1 MHTFF
6 ILPVIGFL
14 TGIMTCSA
22 PVKESGTASQPDLP
36 YRIMFYN
43 TENFFDTVD
52 DTLTE
57 DDYFTPAGK
66 LHWTRKRYDA
76 KLGNLYKVI
85 VATGIRQPPDIIG
98 LCEVENRQVLLD
110 IIEET
115 PLNRYDYAVLHENS
129 ADRRGIDVALLF
141 NTQTVRHLESKH
153 YSIGLPGLYT
163 RDVLYFKALLGED
176 TCHFLVNHWPSR
188 SEGQLES
195 EYKRL
200 AAATRVRQITDSL
213 LSCQPSA
220 SIVLMG
226 DFNDDPTDKSIAQV
240 LGAQS
245 VWREPFPKE
254 LYNLT
259 TRPARGAVRGTLK
272 FRGYWNLFDQIIVSG
287 NLVITKKGLRAAK
300 GSYRIF
306 DEPYLLMEDPEFS
319 GYKPF
324 RTYDGFTYLGGFSD
338 HLPVFIDVAVQ

>member
-1 MHTFF
+1 MQTFF
-6 ILPVIGFL
+6 ILPVIGIL
-14 TGIMTCSA
+14 TGMMTCSA
-22 PVKESGTASQPDLP
+22 PVKEPGTAIQPDLP

-57 DDYFTPAGK
+57 DDDFTPAGK

-85 VATGIRQPPDIIG
+85 VATGVRQPPDIIG

-110 IIEET
+110 IVEET
-115 PLNRYDYAVLHENS
+115 PLSRYDYAVLHENS

-141 NTQTVRHLESKH
+141 NTQTVRHLESQY
-153 YSIGLPGLYT
+153 YSIGLPGLFT
-163 RDVLYFKALLGED
+163 RDILYFKALLGKD
-176 TCHFLVNHWPSR
+176 TCHMLVNHWPSR

-195 EYKRL
+195 EYKRI
-200 AAATRVRQITDSL
+200 AAAKRVRQITDSL
-213 LSCQPSA
+213 LSSQPSA

-226 DFNDDPTDKSIAQV
+226 DFNDDPTDISIVQE
-240 LGAQS
+240 LGALSDWQ
-245 VWREPFPKE
+245 EPFPE
-254 LYNLT
+254 GLYNLS

-272 FRGYWNLFDQIIVSG
+272 FRGQWNLFDQIIVSG
-287 NLVITKKGLRAAK
+287 NLVMTKKGLRVEE

-306 DEPYLLMEDPEFS
+306 GEPYLLTEDTEFN
-319 GYKPF
+319 GFKPF
-324 RTYDGFTYLGGFSD
+324 RTYNGFTYLGGFSD
-338 HLPVFIDVAVQ
+338 HLPVFIDVAVR